1 MRLWLAIVAG
11 LMLVCLEQAGRAQE
25 KAPERSLKSK
35 TSGGLETEL
44 ARAEENLALARTEAD
59 FFHQKWADLRIRTE
73 ALGLEALTGNEKALQ
88 DKIARL
94 AGELYRSEKTRLQ
107 MEQSIAELIRTARAL
122 NQAGP
127 LEVAQRRAE
136 YEVAVRQA
144 SRFVG
149 AKPDQD
155 RIQVAANL
163 QSGFVAA
170 FDDDMDVA
178 IANFGRAQDARIGM
192 PFRILRDGKV
202 IGRCKLIEV
211 REYLSAALVEGVI
224 ENETVRPG
232 DRLLLETVK

>member
-1 MRLWLAIVAG
+1 MRSWLAIIAG
-11 LMLVCLEQAGRAQE
+11 LMLACLEQTGRAEE
-25 KAPERSLKSK
+25 KTPDRSLKSK
-35 TSGGLETEL
+35 TSSGLETEL
-44 ARAEENLALARTEAD
+44 AKAEESLALARTEAD
-59 FFHQKWADLRIRTE
+59 FFHQKWADLRVRTE

-107 MEQSIAELIRTARAL
+107 MEKSITELLRSAREL

-127 LEVAQRRAE
+127 LEKAQKRAE
-136 YEVAVRQA
+136 YEVAVREA
-144 SRFVG
+144 SRFLG
-149 AKPDQD
+149 GQPDQN

-163 QSGFVAA
+163 QSGFVTA

-224 ENETVRPG
+224 EKETVRPG